1 MKNNHDGLLLL
12 VKLQAKAAFLHGS
25 FSSFLNCRNGTK
37 SRKTSDIEITVL
49 IAMFINKFN
58 VAYLFNTWKILILQI
73 FLMIL
78 FFFFCKEI
86 FSLSK
91 ISDFPL
97 FMTSLFFASLP
108 SLKNFL
114 YPYHYAHFSEFLFLL
129 NKEVGGTI
137 QKHAIKTAET
147 SN

>member
-1 MKNNHDGLLLL
+1 MKNNHDGVLLL
-12 VKLQAKAAFLHGS
+12 VKLQAKAAFLHGC
-25 FSSFLNCRNGTK
+25 FSSFLNCWNGTK
-37 SRKTSDIEITVL
+37 SRKTSDIEIIVL
-49 IAMFINKFN
+49 IATFIHKFN
-58 VAYLFNTWKILILQI
+58 VAYLFNTWKMLILQKI
-73 FLMIL
+73 FIL
-78 FFFFCKEI
+78 FYFFCKEI

>member
-37 SRKTSDIEITVL
+37 SRKTSDIEIIVL

-58 VAYLFNTWKILILQI
+58 VAYLFNTWKMLILQI

-78 FFFFCKEI
+78 FFFFLQRNFFPFKN
-86 FSLSK
+86 FRFPPFYDL
-91 ISDFPL
+91 PL
-97 FMTSLFFASLP
+97 FRIPPQFKEFFVSLP
-108 SLKNFL
+108 LCPFFRI
-114 YPYHYAHFSEFLFLL
+114 P
-129 NKEVGGTI
+129 I
-137 QKHAIKTAET
+137 PP
-147 SN
+147 